1 MRLCV
6 VFWYGALVENL
17 TTADGAL
24 HSFLKFVNNFLITKN
39 ALFIH
44 VAFSLVNL

>member
-1 MRLCV
+1 M

-24 HSFLKFVNNFLITKN
+24 HSFLKIVNNFLIITVCTC
-39 ALFIH
+39 LHFTH
-44 VAFSLVNL
+44 MLVW